1 MPGKNFT
8 KILLSSSWNLEI
20 FGILTAL
27 KIFRWTLLGIESITV
42 YSDNLPAVSF
52 LKNGS
57 YFVDPIIPIKIRNLL
72 PLFLELE
79 VSLEYIPDKDPL
91 LGLSDYMSRES
102 KSEFLINS
110 AETSPEN
117 IFEVN
122 MLKTRIIDKPLF
134 LVALKKSDIAS
145 KQENDNFSIL
155 HLNIYSDF

>member
-1 MPGKNFT
+1 MPGKIFT

-52 LKNGS
+52 LKNGNN
-57 YFVDPIIPIKIRNLL
+57 FVDPIIPIKIRNLL

-134 LVALKKSDIAS
+134 W
-145 KQENDNFSIL
+145 
-155 HLNIYSDF
+155 